1 VKSVNYL
8 QNEEVAELHYS
19 APSTSPLLLLL
30 LNTNPTNR
38 IFLIP
43 HI

>member
-30 LNTNPTNR
+30 NPNPTNR